1 MVRYFEASA
10 EDQKQT
16 RFVCKRCGA
25 ESEHRTNECPVQIV
39 RVAPHHP
46 YLNLIRECSGVVFDL
61 RGAR

>member
-1 MVRYFEASA
+1 MVRYFEATA

-39 RVAPHHP
+39 RVTQ
-46 YLNLIRECSGVVFDL
+46 ITCI
-61 RGAR
+61 

>member
-1 MVRYFEASA
+1 MVRYFEAPA

-39 RVAPHHP
+39 RVTHHP
-46 YLNLIRECSGVVFDL
+46 HLNLIYECSDVVFDL